1 MNTLF
6 GSLSICLGFYF
17 AIFSGRALVLQSMGY
32 SPLIRALDFFVMC
45 SPFASILILL
55 VVGFLTIPEKA
66 NAEFGAILAKV
77 SLSLFVAVIPLAV
90 HLTMIKLTYDS
101 NPQPSKLYGPL
112 SASEWFALL
121 LGCLLI
127 GLGIFL
133 LARKCH
139 KRLAH

>member
-1 MNTLF
+1 MKILF

-32 SPLIRALDFFVMC
+32 SPLIRALDCFVMC

-55 VVGFLTIPEKA
+55 VVGFLTIPERA
-66 NAEFGAILAKV
+66 DADFGGIMAKV

-90 HLTMIKLTYDS
+90 HLAMVKLTYDP

-112 SASEWFALL
+112 SASEWFVLL

-127 GLGIFL
+127 GLGIL
-133 LARKCH
+133 LLVRKRR
-139 KRLAH
+139 KRVAH